1 MHACFM
7 NSTALCTACTVC
19 NIGMYMQCLCIVII
33 PEKQDLKVG
42 IMHACDHLFYA
53 CLNSRNCGYKTAA
66 GS

>member
-1 MHACFM
+1 MFYNYM
-7 NSTALCTACTVC
+7 NSTALYATLECTC
-19 NIGMYMQCLCIVII
+19 NAGICIVII

-42 IMHACDHLFYA
+42 IMHACDHQFYA